1 MTSAELSTL
10 FPGFEAEF
18 VEDLLAH
25 AEFKTAQE
33 GDILVRSGQFIRSTL
48 LVLKGLIKVYREDD
62 EGNEYFMY
70 FLGPGEACALSLV
83 CAMRQRT
90 SEVMIRADGET
101 ELLLLPLDKMDR
113 WMSQYRGWYQFVLES
128 YRTRFEELLLTI
140 DQIAFRNLDERLEFY
155 LKRQSEARHSL
166 ELNISHQ
173 EIAEELN
180 SSREVISRLLK
191 KLAQLGKLT
200 MSRNQIVLSQ
210 TFLDA

>member
-1 MTSAELSTL
+1 MTAEQLLTL
-10 FPGFEAEF
+10 FPGFDAAFAE
-18 VEDLLAH
+18 ELLAH
-25 AEFKTAQE
+25 AEFKTAKE
-33 GDILVRSGQFIRSTL
+33 GEILVRSGQYIRSTL
-48 LVLKGLIKVYREDD
+48 LVLKGLIKVYREDE
-62 EGNEYFMY
+62 EGSEYFMY

-83 CAMRQRT
+83 CALRQRT
-90 SEVMIRADGET
+90 SEVMIRADGVT
-101 ELLLLPLDKMDR
+101 ELLLLPLDRMDA

-166 ELNISHQ
+166 ELNLSHQ

-191 KLAQLGKLT
+191 KLAQLGKLS
-200 MSRNQIVLSQ
+200 MSRNQIVLSPD
-210 TFLDA
+210 FLN